1 MPQLIEPVRGESNPD
16 NRSIDQDSIMASPH
30 CAEPEDLLATLSGST
45 HGLSQGEAENRLKIY
60 GPNAM
65 PKAKPPSIIQVFM
78 HQFASPLIYI
88 LVAAAVFSIV
98 IQEWSDALFIGAVL
112 LVNAIIGTIQEFSA
126 QRAAAALAQLV
137 TTNCRV
143 LRDGESYEI
152 DARELVPGDI
162 VLLESGDSVPA
173 DIRLLTCHDL
183 EVDESLL
190 TGESVAVTKNAGQ
203 PLEQD
208 CALGDRVNMAFAGTL
223 VNRGRG
229 NGIVVGTATHT
240 QLGLIAAAV
249 LNKPSPKAPLMVR
262 MEAFTHKVAIVVG
275 CAALLM
281 AAVSLARG
289 MPPGEIFMLAVAL
302 AVSAIPEGLPVAL
315 TVALAISMHRMT
327 KRNVIVRRL
336 VAVEALG
343 SCTYIAT
350 DKTGTLTENQLTVR
364 RILLPDGSEW
374 EVSGDSLMPEGSI
387 TPILPTTIEQQ
398 NDTLIQRLCLTGV
411 LVNEAF
417 FGHRNDSWAHHGDA
431 VDVALLVMAHKR
443 GIVRPE
449 SLTTAP
455 ELATIPFESA
465 RQFSA
470 SLNLIEG
477 VQHASVKGAI
487 EKVLPLCSHMAIP
500 GQDIPIDTT
509 KLEAQSIALANQG
522 CRVIA
527 LASGPITSSPIT
539 PSPSTNN
546 PSVIEGA
553 DELVFDEKQLTGLT
567 LIGLVGIID
576 PLRPEAKTAIATCQE
591 AGVKV
596 AMVTGDHP
604 LTALSIAKEATLPAS
619 ERHVITGPK
628 LAQAITPDAVDQ
640 LTVDAQVFARV
651 EPQQKLDI
659 VESLQRNG
667 HFVAVSG
674 DGANDAPALRAAHVG
689 VAMGKTGTDVARETA
704 ELVITD
710 DNFASIVAGIEEGR
724 IAYANVRKVIFLLI
738 STGAAEIVLFTLAL
752 ITNLPLPLLAVQLL
766 WLNLVTNGFQHVAL
780 AFEPGEGDELKHRP
794 RDPQEPIFNRIMVER
809 VIVAALVMGVTAFV
823 LFQTLHNMGMDIDE
837 ARNST
842 LLLMV
847 LFENVHVFNCRSE
860 TRSTF
865 RHNLMR
871 NPILLFGTLT
881 AQLIHIGAMYTP
893 WLKDVLAV
901 QPVSPE
907 HWLEL
912 LILALS
918 LLVVMELHKWFRR
931 QFSLKPSNTST
942 K

>member
-1 MPQLIEPVRGESNPD
+1 MPQLIKPVQGESNSEAH
-16 NRSIDQDSIMASPH
+16 SIDQDSIMASPH
-30 CAEPEDLLATLSGST
+30 CALPEDLLAALSGST
-45 HGLSQGEAENRLKIY
+45 HGLSQDEAADRLKNY

-65 PKAKPPSIIQVFM
+65 PKAKPPSIIHVFI
-78 HQFASPLIYI
+78 HQFISPLIYI
-88 LVAAAVFSIV
+88 LVAAAAFSIM

-112 LVNAIIGTIQEFSA
+112 LVNAIIGTIQEHSA

-152 DARELVPGDI
+152 DAQELVPGDI

-173 DIRLLTCHDL
+173 DIRLFTCHDL

-203 PLEQD
+203 MLEQD

-275 CAALLM
+275 CAALIM

-350 DKTGTLTENQLTVR
+350 DKTGTLTENQQTVR

-387 TPILPTTIEQQ
+387 TPVPPTIIEQQ
-398 NDTLIQRLCLTGV
+398 NDALIQRLCLAGV

-417 FGHRNDSWAHHGDA
+417 FGHRNDSWTHHGDA

-449 SLTTAP
+449 SLTIAP
-455 ELATIPFESA
+455 ELATIPFESS
-465 RQFSA
+465 RQLSA
-470 SLNLIEG
+470 SLNLIDG

-487 EKVLPLCSHMAIP
+487 EKILPLCSHMATP
-500 GQDIPIDTT
+500 DQDIPIDEA
-509 KLEAQSIALANQG
+509 KLESQAIALANQG

-527 LASGPITSSPIT
+527 LAGGPITSEPT
-539 PSPSTNN
+539 TNKL
-546 PSVIEGA
+546 SMAEDL
-553 DELVFDEKQLTGLT
+553 DETDFSEKQLAGLT

-576 PLRPEAKTAIATCQE
+576 PLRPEAKTAITTCQE

-604 LTALSIAKEATLPAS
+604 LTALSIAKEATLPVS
-619 ERHVITGPK
+619 EHHVITGPK
-628 LAQAITPDAVDQ
+628 LAQAGTPDALDQ
-640 LTVDAQVFARV
+640 LTADAQVFARV

-794 RDPQEPIFNRIMVER
+794 RDPQEPIFNRIMIER
-809 VIVAALVMGVTAFV
+809 VIVAALVMGVTAFA
-823 LFQTLHNMGMDIDE
+823 LFQVLIDMGMGINE

-901 QPVSPE
+901 QPVSAE

-912 LILALS
+912 LALALT

-931 QFSLKPSNTST
+931 RFVLTSFNT
-942 K
+942 KAK

>member
-1 MPQLIEPVRGESNPD
+1 MPRLIETVRGEANSENH
-16 NRSIDQDSIMASPH
+16 NIDKASVVASPH
-30 CAEPEDLLATLSGST
+30 CAEPKDLLTALSAST
-45 HGLSQGEAENRLKIY
+45 HGLSHIEAKTRLKTY

-65 PKAKPPSIIQVFM
+65 PKAKPPSIIKVFI

-88 LVAAAVFSIV
+88 LVAAATFSIL

-137 TTNCRV
+137 TTNCQV
-143 LRDGESYEI
+143 LRNSDNYEI
-152 DARELVPGDI
+152 DAQELVPGDI
-162 VLLESGDSVPA
+162 VLLESGNSVPA

-183 EVDESLL
+183 EIDESLL
-190 TGESVAVTKNAGQ
+190 TGESIAVTKNSGRTLA
-203 PLEQD
+203 ED
-208 CALGDRVNMAFAGTL
+208 CALGDRVNMAFAGTM

-229 NGIVVGTATHT
+229 TGVVVGTAIHT
-240 QLGLIAAAV
+240 ELGHIAEAV

-262 MEAFTHKVAIVVG
+262 MEAFTHKVAIVVA
-275 CAALLM
+275 CAALVM

-350 DKTGTLTENQLTVR
+350 DKTGTLTENQLAVR
-364 RILLPDGSEW
+364 RILLPDSSEW
-374 EVSGDSLMPEGSI
+374 EVSGDSLVPEGSI
-387 TPILPTTIEQQ
+387 TPVSPTATEQQ
-398 NDTLIQRLCLTGV
+398 SDTLIQRLCQAGV

-417 FGHRNDSWAHHGDA
+417 LGHRDGGWTHHGDA
-431 VDVALLVMAHKR
+431 VDVALLVLAHKR
-443 GIVRPE
+443 GIIRAE
-449 SLTTAP
+449 SLTEAP
-455 ELATIPFESA
+455 ELSTIPFESA

-470 SLNLIEG
+470 SLNRVEG
-477 VQHASVKGAI
+477 VQHAYVKGAI
-487 EKVLPLCSHMAIP
+487 EKVLPLCSYMAAP
-500 GQDIPIDTT
+500 DKDTPIDPT
-509 KLEAQSIALANQG
+509 KLEAQAIELANQG
-522 CRVIA
+522 YRVIA
-527 LASGPITSSPIT
+527 LASGPIVPAPPVNKIDPEESSF
-539 PSPSTNN
+539 S
-546 PSVIEGA
+546 E
-553 DELVFDEKQLTGLT
+553 EQLTDLT
-567 LIGLVGIID
+567 LIGLMGIID
-576 PLRPEAKTAIATCQE
+576 PLRSEAKKAISTCQE

-596 AMVTGDHP
+596 AMITGDHP
-604 LTALSIAKEATLPAS
+604 LTALKIAQEATLSAT
-619 ERHVITGPK
+619 EHQVITGPR
-628 LAQAITPDAVDQ
+628 LAQTNTPEAMDQ
-640 LTVDAQVFARV
+640 LTADAQVFARV

-780 AFEPGEGDELKHRP
+780 AFEPGEGDELRHSP
-794 RDPQEPIFNRIMVER
+794 RDPKEPIFNRIMIER
-809 VIVAALVMGVTAFV
+809 VIVAALVMGVTAFA
-823 LFQTLHNMGMDIDE
+823 LFQTLHNMGMEINE

-860 TRSTF
+860 NRSVF
-865 RHNLMR
+865 RHSLLR
-871 NPILLFGTLT
+871 NPILLFGTLA

-893 WLKDVLAV
+893 WIKDVLAI
-901 QPVSPE
+901 QPVSAE

-931 QFSLKPSNTST
+931 QFSLKSSNTST

>member
-1 MPQLIEPVRGESNPD
+1 MRQPNETGSEGSSRKKSTEDSASLTAPHAAGPD
-16 NRSIDQDSIMASPH
+16 
-30 CAEPEDLLATLSGST
+30 DLLALLSSSR
-45 HGLSQGEAENRLKIY
+45 HGLTQAEAEERLKKY

-65 PKAKPPSIIQVFM
+65 PKAKPPGLVKVFI

-88 LVAAAVFSIV
+88 LVAAAAFSIL
-98 IQEWSDALFIGAVL
+98 IQEWSDAIFIGAVL

-137 TTNCRV
+137 ATNCRV
-143 LRDGESYEI
+143 VRDSDTYEI
-152 DARELVPGDI
+152 NAHQLVPGDI
-162 VLLESGDSVPA
+162 VQLESGDSVPA
-173 DIRLLTCHDL
+173 DIRLFACHDL

-190 TGESVAVTKNAGQ
+190 TGESIAVSKNADKT
-203 PLEQD
+203 LADD
-208 CALGDRVNMAFAGTL
+208 CALGDRINMAFAGTL

-229 NGIVVGTATHT
+229 SGIVVGTAIHT
-240 QLGLIAAAV
+240 QLGHIAEAV
-249 LNKPSPKAPLMVR
+249 LNKPPPKAPLMIR
-262 MEAFTHKVAIVVG
+262 MEKFTQKIAILVA

-281 AAVSLARG
+281 AAVSLTRG
-289 MPPGEIFMLAVAL
+289 MPAGEIFMLAVAL

-315 TVALAISMHRMT
+315 TVALAISMHRMA

-350 DKTGTLTENQLTVR
+350 DKTGTLTENQLTAR
-364 RILLPDGSEW
+364 RIVFPDNAEW
-374 EVSGDSLMPEGSI
+374 EVGGDSLTPEGAI
-387 TPILPTTIEQQ
+387 TPVNNLPVHSQ
-398 NDTLIQRLCLTGV
+398 NSALINRLCQAAV
-411 LVNEAF
+411 LANEAF
-417 FGHRNDSWAHHGDA
+417 LGHRDGGWVHYGDA
-431 VDVALLVMAHKR
+431 VDVALLVLAHKR
-443 GIVRPE
+443 GVTRAE
-449 SLTTAP
+449 SLTTTP
-455 ELATIPFESA
+455 ELDVIPFESS

-470 SLNLIEG
+470 SLNNLDG
-477 VQHASVKGAI
+477 VPCAYVKGAV
-487 EKVLPLCSHMAIP
+487 EKLLPLCSQMATDE
-500 GQDIPIDTT
+500 GDLPIDPAI
-509 KLEAQSIALANQG
+509 LEAQATALANQG
-522 CRVIA
+522 YRVIA
-527 LASGPITSSPIT
+527 LASGPLTTTVASNESSPQEN
-539 PSPSTNN
+539 TNDLLFG
-546 PSVIEGA
+546 E
-553 DELVFDEKQLTGLT
+553 EQLSSLT

-576 PLRPEAKTAIATCQE
+576 PLRSEAKVAVAACQD

-604 LTALSIAKEATLPAS
+604 LTALSISREAALADS
-619 ERHVITGPK
+619 DQQIVTGPQLK
-628 LAQAITPDAVDQ
+628 QTTSNDVVDQ
-640 LTVDAQVFARV
+640 LTARARVFARV

-689 VAMGKTGTDVARETA
+689 VAMGKSGTDVARETA

-724 IAYANVRKVIFLLI
+724 VAYSNVRKVTFLLI
-738 STGAAEIVLFTLAL
+738 STGAAEIVLFILAL
-752 ITNLPLPLLAVQLL
+752 LSGLPLPLLAVQLL
-766 WLNLVTNGFQHVAL
+766 WLNLVTNGIQDVAL
-780 AFEPGEGDELKHRP
+780 AFEPGEGDELTHRP
-794 RDPQEPIFNRIMVER
+794 RDPQEPMFNRIMIER
-809 VIVAALVMGVTAFV
+809 VIVSALVMGVVAFTIFKM
-823 LFQTLHNMGMDIDE
+823 LLDMGVGIDE

-860 TRSTF
+860 TRSAF

-893 WLKDVLAV
+893 WLKDVLGV

-912 LILALS
+912 LVLALS
-918 LLVVMELHKWFRR
+918 LLAVMELHKWFRHR
-931 QFSLKPSNTST
+931 FVLPPFSASN